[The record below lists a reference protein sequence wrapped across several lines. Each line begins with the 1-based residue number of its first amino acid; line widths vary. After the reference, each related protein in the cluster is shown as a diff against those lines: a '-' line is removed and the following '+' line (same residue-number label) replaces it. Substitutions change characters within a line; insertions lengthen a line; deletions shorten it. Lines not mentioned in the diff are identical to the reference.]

1 MKVKFGKKVMMAA
14 VASIIAGAA
23 SAQNATSDSLN
34 AAQEGRVVPF
44 SGIEGMRTWSFGFYG
59 GGSAPFGLPNGT
71 GYYFNNFNPKT
82 VDLLYGAY
90 IRKQLSH
97 NFALQADF
105 MRGTVKGSTKAGQAL
120 VAMSDRLGATTPTD
134 FKTQIDYAISMNA
147 QFNFGS
153 VNWLHGKTAFIPYIT
168 AGGGSIRFK
177 TANEGQ
183 TVPTTGGN
191 TYRNEFYL
199 PVGFGAKFVLSNTVN
214 LDLNYK
220 VNLVNAKDFDGV
232 SGTAANGTRYNSR
245 DQFSQLNLGL
255 EFALGRKNKPQLIQH
270 NPAHALAQDLWDKN
284 AALKA
289 QLNQEEA
296 ARQALEAKHAQDIA
310 ALQTQVDAAKQDSDG
325 DGVPDLFD
333 KCPNTPPKTQ
343 VDGSGCPLVVTNTI
357 IKQERIITKED
368 QATVSAAVKNLEFD
382 FGKATIRDHSKPSL
396 DKLAEVLKAKNF
408 NLKLSGYTDNVGSQA
423 FNLKLSQDRAQAVKD
438 YLLSQGV
445 NDSQIVAEGFGKD
458 SPIASNKTEAGRA
471 MNRRVEF
478 KLF

>member
-1 MKVKFGKKVMMAA
+1 MKTKFGKKVMMAA

-23 SAQNATSDSLN
+23 SAQVATSDSLQ
-34 AAQEGRVVPF
+34 AAEQGRVVPF
-44 SGIEGMRTWSFGFYG
+44 TGIEGMRTWSFGLYG
-59 GGSAPFGLPNGT
+59 GGSVPFGLPNGT

-82 VDLLYGAY
+82 VDLLYGGY

-105 MRGTVKGSTKAGQAL
+105 MRGNVKGSTKAAQSL
-120 VAMSDRLGATTPTD
+120 VNSDRGGATPATD
-134 FKTQIDYAISMNA
+134 FKTSIDYAISMNA

-168 AGGGSIRFK
+168 AGGGTMRFK
-177 TANEGQ
+177 TENNGAL
-183 TVPTTGGN
+183 VPTTGSN

-199 PVGFGAKFVLSNTVN
+199 PVGLGAKFVLSNAVN

-232 SGTAANGTRYNSR
+232 SNGGYDSR

-255 EFALGRKNKPQLIQH
+255 EFALGAKNKPQLIQH
-270 NPAHALAQDLWDKN
+270 NPANALAQDLWDKN

-289 QLNQEEA
+289 QLSQEEQ
-296 ARQALEAKHAQDIA
+296 ARLALEAKHTSDLA
-310 ALQTQVDAAKQDSDG
+310 ALQQQVDAAKVDSDG
-325 DGVPDLFD
+325 DGVADLFD
-333 KCPNTPPKTQ
+333 KCPNTPQGTK
-343 VDGSGCPLVVTNTI
+343 VDGAGCPLTITNTI

-382 FGKATIRDHSKPSL
+382 FAKSTIRDHSKPSL

-423 FNLKLSQDRAQAVKD
+423 ANLKLSQARANAVKD
-438 YLLSQGV
+438 YLVAQGV
-445 NDSQIVAEGFGKD
+445 NESQIVAEGFGKD
-458 SPIASNKTEAGRA
+458 SPIASNATEAGRA

>member
-1 MKVKFGKKVMMAA
+1 MKVKFGNKVMMAA
-14 VASIIAGAA
+14 VATLIAGAA
-23 SAQNATSDSLN
+23 SAQSATSDSLQ
-34 AAQEGRVVPF
+34 AASQGRVVPF
-44 SGIEGMRTWSFGFYG
+44 TGIEGMRTWSFGVYG
-59 GGSAPFGLPNGT
+59 GGSVPFGLPNGT

-82 VDLLYGAY
+82 VDLLYGGY

-105 MRGTVKGSTKAGQAL
+105 MRGNVKGKTKASQTLEPSERGGVTQA
-120 VAMSDRLGATTPTD
+120 TD
-134 FKTQIDYAISMNA
+134 FKTSIDYAISMNA

-168 AGGGSIRFK
+168 VGGGTMRFK
-177 TANEGQ
+177 TENNGAL
-183 TVPTTGGN
+183 VPTTGGN

-214 LDLNYK
+214 IDLNYK
-220 VNLVNAKDFDGV
+220 VNLVNAKDFDGI
-232 SGTAANGTRYNSR
+232 GTKAGYNNR

-255 EFALGRKNKPQLIQH
+255 EFALGAKNKPQLIQH
-270 NPAHALAQDLWDKN
+270 NPANALAQDLWDKN

-289 QLNQEEA
+289 QVDQEA
-296 ARQALEAKHAQDIA
+296 QARAALEAKHAQDIA
-310 ALQTQVDAAKQDSDG
+310 TLQSQVDAAKVDSDG

-333 KCPNTPPKTQ
+333 KCPNTPAGTK
-343 VDGSGCPLVVTNTI
+343 VDGSGCPLVITNTI
-357 IKQERIITKED
+357 IKQEKIVTKED
-368 QATVSAAVKNLEFD
+368 QATVAAAVKNLEFD
-382 FGKATIRDHSKPSL
+382 FAKSTIRDHSKPSL

-423 FNLKLSQDRAQAVKD
+423 ANLKLSQARAEAVKD
-438 YLLSQGV
+438 YLISQGV
-445 NDSQIVAEGFGKD
+445 NESQIVSEGFGKD
-458 SPIASNKTEAGRA
+458 NPIASNKTEAGRA

>member
-23 SAQNATSDSLN
+23 SAQSATSDSLN
-34 AAQEGRVVPF
+34 AAQQGRVVPF
-44 SGIEGMRTWSFGFYG
+44 SGVEGMRTWSFGVYG
-59 GGSAPFGLPNGT
+59 GGSVPFGLPNGS
-71 GYYFNNFNPKT
+71 GYYFDNFNPKT
-82 VDLLYGAY
+82 VDLLYGGY
-90 IRKQLSH
+90 IKKQLSH

-105 MRGTVKGSTKAGQAL
+105 MRGVVKGKVKAGQTKVSA
-120 VAMSDRLGATTPTD
+120 SDRGGVLSPTD
-134 FKTQIDYAISMNA
+134 FKTSVDYAISMNA
-147 QFNFGS
+147 VFNFGS
-153 VNWLHGKTAFIPYIT
+153 VNWLHGKTAFIPYVT

-177 TANEGQ
+177 TENNGAV
-183 TVPTTGGN
+183 VPTEGGK

-199 PVGFGAKFVLSNTVN
+199 PVGVGAKFVLSNTVN

-232 SGTAANGTRYNSR
+232 SSGKYDSR

-255 EFALGRKNKPQLIQH
+255 EFALGAKNKPQLIQH
-270 NPAHALAQDLWDKN
+270 NPAHELAQDLWDKN

-289 QLNQEEA
+289 QLTQEEE

-310 ALQTQVDAAKQDSDG
+310 ALQTQVDAAKVDSDG
-325 DGVPDLFD
+325 DGVSDLFD
-333 KCPNTPPKTQ
+333 KCPNTPAGTQ
-343 VDGSGCPLVVTNTI
+343 VDGSGCPLKVTNTI
-357 IKQERIITKED
+357 IKQERVITKED
-368 QATVSAAVKNLEFD
+368 EATVSAAVKNLEFE
-382 FGKATIRDHSKPSL
+382 FGKATIAEHSKPSL
-396 DKLAEVLKAKNF
+396 DKLADVLKAKNF

-423 FNLKLSQDRAQAVKD
+423 YNLKLSKERAQAVKD

-445 NDSQIVAEGFGKD
+445 NDSQIVAEGFGKEH
-458 SPIASNKTEAGRA
+458 PIASNKTDAGRA

>member
-1 MKVKFGKKVMMAA
+1 MKVQFGKKVMMAA

-23 SAQNATSDSLN
+23 SAQSATSDSLN
-34 AAQEGRVVPF
+34 ASQEGRVVPF
-44 SGIEGMRTWSFGFYG
+44 SGVDGMRTWSFGFYG

-71 GYYFNNFNPKT
+71 GNYFNNFNPKT
-82 VDLLYGAY
+82 VDLLYGGY
-90 IRKQLSH
+90 IRKQLAH

-105 MRGTVKGSTKAGQAL
+105 MRGVVKGSVKGSQTREASERG
-120 VAMSDRLGATTPTD
+120 GANPATD
-134 FKTQIDYAISMNA
+134 FKTSIDYAISMNA

-168 AGGGSIRFK
+168 AGGGTMRFK
-177 TANEGQ
+177 TENNGAV
-183 TVPTTGGN
+183 VPTVGGK

-199 PVGFGAKFVLSNTVN
+199 PVGVGAKFVLSNTVN

-220 VNLVNAKDFDGV
+220 VNLVNAKDFDGI
-232 SGTAANGTRYNSR
+232 GEKAGYNNR

-255 EFALGRKNKPQLIQH
+255 EFAIGAKHKPQLIQH
-270 NPAHALAQDLWDKN
+270 NPAKALAQDLWDKN
-284 AALKA
+284 AALKT
-289 QLNQEEA
+289 QLDQEEQ

-310 ALQTQVDAAKQDSDG
+310 ALQTQVDAAKVDSDG
-325 DGVPDLFD
+325 DGVSDLFD
-333 KCPNTPPKTQ
+333 KCPNTPAGTQ
-343 VDGSGCPLVVTNTI
+343 VDGSGCPIQVTNTI
-357 IKQERIITKED
+357 IKQERVITKED
-368 QATVSAAVKNLEFD
+368 QATVSAAVKNLEFE
-382 FGKATIRDHSKPSL
+382 FGKATIAEHSKPSL

-423 FNLKLSQDRAQAVKD
+423 YNLKLSKERAQAVKD

-445 NDSQIVAEGFGKD
+445 NDSQIVAEGFGKEN
-458 SPIASNKTEAGRA
+458 PIASNKTDAGRA